1 MKVIALCFKNEMHST
16 LGKRAYQH
24 KFLIAI
30 VSSLP
35 ARVRAIWALKKINF
49 ERENFHFQ
57 ENAGASLVAQ
67 W

>member
-1 MKVIALCFKNEMHST
+1 MHST

-35 ARVRAIWALKKINF
+35 AGVRAIQALKKINF